1 MPGANRIETSSL
13 GYKDRRPELTQ
24 FRMFKSGP
32 CTPAWGQ
39 LLTLAPHQRALISRS
54 LGPAVNTTL
63 SDTSQPEHKQH
74 GLVSHVA
81 KLGGQRDSSL
91 GYPAQPGHDRDV
103 LLAAGL
109 EGHRRSIDARPDID
123 FPQRLKAR
131 IVVGDAPAVAQSR
144 EQNAPRRRQA
154 RREVS
159 VGRPPPR
166 LGPPPERVGR

>member
-1 MPGANRIETSSL
+1 MI
-13 GYKDRRPELTQ
+13 RRPP
-24 FRMFKSGP
+24 RS
-32 CTPAWGQ
+32 
-39 LLTLAPHQRALISRS
+39 TLFPY
-54 LGPAVNTTL
+54 TTL
-63 SDTSQPEHKQH
+63 FRSKQH

-131 IVVGDAPAVAQSR
+131 IVVGDERAGALAR
-144 EQNAPRRRQA
+144 EQKASAGLQRAP
-154 RREVS
+154 EVR
-159 VGRPPPR
+159 VEAAPPC
-166 LGPPPERVGR
+166 